1 MIIEAYDHS
10 VGARLATLREA
21 LWARAQN
28 ARGDTSAAAAEA
40 CPSIR
45 AWHQGHSCLSFVPGT
60 NCWAIRAWHQLLGH
74 LCLAPIAGP
83 FVPGTNWCHQL
94 VSACHQ
100 LLSPIAEGTARGN
113 AELAQLARFAQN
125 RVEEKAKDACR
136 FWNNHCET
144 SGSAQIGQNDDG
156 P

>member
-1 MIIEAYDHS
+1 M
-10 VGARLATLREA
+10 REETPPQRRPKR
-21 LWARAQN
+21 ARA
-28 ARGDTSAAAAEA
+28 
-40 CPSIR
+40 
-45 AWHQGHSCLSFVPGT
+45 FVPGT
-60 NCWAIRAWHQLLGH
+60 KVIRACHS
-74 LCLAPIAGP
+74 CLAPIAGP

-144 SGSAQIGQNDDG
+144 SGSAQIGQTDDG